1 MKRKFALLLAGIA
14 VVVALVISIPIYLA
28 LANPTPVV
36 LSASTAQS
44 TLGGSWQVLE
54 NQTYLKEYP
63 TSTISIYYA
72 NGTNVTVPYPHQVK
86 SVDHEVLVGNING
99 TKVVM
104 RINVIT
110 FTSNISFWAH
120 GMMFGFH
127 GGLFHHIFGYNV
139 TTYDG
144 YTVIYAENSFFYP
157 HTYLLA
163 YKGNTLIEINLV
175 NFTASQQQ
183 MEEILSGIS

>member
-1 MKRKFALLLAGIA
+1 MKRKLAFLIAGIA
-14 VVVALVISIPIYLA
+14 IVAVVVSIPIYLA
-28 LANPTPVV
+28 LSNPSPVV

-44 TLGGSWQVLE
+44 ALGGSWQVLD

-86 SVDHEVLVGNING
+86 SVDHEVLVGNVNG
-99 TKVVM
+99 TKVIMKVNVM
-104 RINVIT
+104 T
-110 FTSNISFWAH
+110 FTSNVSLWADR
-120 GMMFGFH
+120 MMFGFH
-127 GGLFHHIFGYNV
+127 GGLFHRIFGFNV
-139 TTYDG
+139 TTFDG

-163 YKGNTLIEINLV
+163 YKGNTLIEIRLFNL
-175 NFTASQQQ
+175 TASQQQ
-183 MEEILSGIS
+183 MEEILAGMS